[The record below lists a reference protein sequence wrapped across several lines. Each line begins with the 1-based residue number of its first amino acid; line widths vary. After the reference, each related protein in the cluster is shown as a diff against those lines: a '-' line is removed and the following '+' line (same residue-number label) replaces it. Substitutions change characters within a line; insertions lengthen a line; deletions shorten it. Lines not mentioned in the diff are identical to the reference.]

1 MEQTLS
7 YTSTI
12 RLSYGNARGML
23 GKITTAIG
31 DANGMIGAV
40 DIVNSHDGKITRDIS
55 VKAAGVD
62 HVKTIVKELEVI
74 DGLEVRSVSDRV
86 FLLHLGGKIE
96 VNSRNP
102 VKNRDDLSSVYTP
115 GVARVCDAIHEDV
128 DSSFSLTIRRNTVA
142 VISDGSAV
150 LGLGNI
156 GPEAAMPVMEGK
168 AMLFKDFGGVDAFPI
183 CLATQDVEEII
194 ETVKRL
200 EPTFGGINLEDISSP
215 RCIEIERRLNA
226 AMSIPVFHD
235 DQHGTAIVVLA
246 GLTKALELV
255 NKQIQSS
262 RIIVNGAGAAGA
274 AIADLLALA
283 GAKEIVVCDRKGAIY
298 SGRTERMNP
307 VKDHLAQSTNPNGES
322 GTLSEVIKKADV
334 FIGVSSADVLSVDDV
349 KSMADEPIIFAMANP
364 DPEIKPEL
372 ADEHVAVMATGR
384 SDYPNQINNVLC
396 FPGLFRGVLDVRASD
411 INETMKLAAAKAIAD
426 IIKPSELCSDY
437 IIPSVFDK
445 RVAKAVADAVSDAAR
460 ETGVARRRKKLS
472 PNQE

>member
-1 MEQTLS
+1 MDQSLS
-7 YTSTI
+7 YSSTI
-12 RLSYGNARGML
+12 RLSYSNDRGML

-31 DANGMIGAV
+31 EADGMIGAV
-40 DIVNSHDGKITRDIS
+40 DIVDSRDGKITRDIS
-55 VKAAGVD
+55 IKAAGVD
-62 HVKTIVKELEVI
+62 HVQTIVKNLNAIEALDVK
-74 DGLEVRSVSDRV
+74 SVSDRV

-96 VNSRNP
+96 VTSRTP

-115 GVARVCDAIHEDV
+115 GVARVCNAIKEDV

-142 VISDGSAV
+142 VVSDGSAV

-183 CLATQDVEEII
+183 CIATQDVEEII
-194 ETVKRL
+194 DSVLRL

-215 RCIEIERRLNA
+215 RCIEIERRLND

-246 GLTKALELV
+246 GLWKALELV
-255 NKQIQSS
+255 NKSIDKI
-262 RIIVNGAGAAGA
+262 RIVINGAGAAGA
-274 AIADLLALA
+274 AIADLLALG

-307 VKDHLAQSTNPNGES
+307 VKVHLASSTNPGGEQGS
-322 GTLSEVIKKADV
+322 LADVIKKADV

-349 KSMADEPIIFAMANP
+349 KNMADDPIVFAMANP

-372 ADEHVAVMATGR
+372 ADQHVAVMATGR

-426 IIKPSELCSDY
+426 IISPDELCSDY
-437 IIPSVFDK
+437 IIPSVFDR
-445 RVAKAVADAVSDAAR
+445 RVAKAVANAVADAAC

-472 PNQE
+472 PIHD